1 MPFHAVEFS
10 SNIACIII
18 QEKETEIMFVCKIR
32 CCCQTPF
39 IQFSSLMLLFRSA
52 EVGIIIKKWSKLK
65 KSWQAVQKA
74 GLIPKSSA
82 ARAGCS

>member
-1 MPFHAVEFS
+1 
-10 SNIACIII
+10 
-18 QEKETEIMFVCKIR
+18 
-32 CCCQTPF
+32 
-39 IQFSSLMLLFRSA
+39 MLLSDTIYSIFKFNALFRSA

-82 ARAGCS
+82 ARAGCSWREGELEAELDNKGSRVCSLVDQRAVQ